1 MYSICSLMRVGQ
13 GIFSQCA
20 LYLGIEM
27 DLEKITLNCL
37 IVPIGKFSN
46 IPCTKVIQSITIY
59 IYGEFSEIET
69 EIKRR
74 LGEPFD
80 EIPLKI
86 CQIQHGNVIE
96 KQMDLNDM
104 VSQIFTEP
112 KAEHFHITV
121 YAQ

>member
-1 MYSICSLMRVGQ
+1 MYMIEIIYVLKWV
-13 GIFSQCA
+13 FSQCT
-20 LYLGIEM
+20 LYLKIEM
-27 DLEKITLNCL
+27 DLEKIIFNYL
-37 IVPIGKFSN
+37 IISIGKFSN

-86 CQIQHGNVIE
+86 CQI
-96 KQMDLNDM
+96 
-104 VSQIFTEP
+104 
-112 KAEHFHITV
+112 
-121 YAQ
+121 

>member
-1 MYSICSLMRVGQ
+1 MN
-13 GIFSQCA
+13 
-20 LYLGIEM
+20 
-27 DLEKITLNCL
+27 LEKITLNCL

-59 IYGEFSEIET
+59 IYGEFREIEA

-86 CQIQHGNVIE
+86 CQIRHGDVIE
-96 KQMDLNDM
+96 KQMDPNDM
-104 VSQIFTEP
+104 VSKFFAEP

-121 YAQ
+121 YPGQNNLLYHVAL

>member
-1 MYSICSLMRVGQ
+1 MRVDHA
-13 GIFSQCA
+13 IFSPCA

-27 DLEKITLNCL
+27 NLEKITLNCL
-37 IVPIGKFSN
+37 IVPIGKLSN

-59 IYGEFSEIET
+59 IYGEFSEIEA

-96 KQMDLNDM
+96 KQMDPDDL
-104 VSQIFTEP
+104 VSKFFTEP

-121 YAQ
+121 YPRSE